1 MDTKTQSGILS
12 SLDSSQSESPSE
24 NPGTVWD
31 GAPFIR
37 APRRGSRRRLAKL
50 KTMSSGSETESE
62 PEAGN
67 PSSTAGQ
74 SVKIRY
80 VEPKKYQL
88 PVYTLGDLKGPDQTS
103 SDSAR
108 FTTKN
113 QGASRLTPYAT
124 VSLVLVVTLG
134 GIALILWY
142 PVIKSI
148 LFPQ

>member
-12 SLDSSQSESPSE
+12 QLDSSQSESPSE

-37 APRRGSRRRLAKL
+37 APRRGSVRRLAKL
-50 KTMSSGSETESE
+50 NTMSTDSKTENE
-62 PEAGN
+62 QEAGI
-67 PSSTAGQ
+67 SQSKAGR
-74 SVKIRY
+74 SVKIKY
-80 VEPKKYQL
+80 VEPKKYPL

-103 SDSAR
+103 SDSVR
-108 FTTKN
+108 FIPRS
-113 QGASRLTPYAT
+113 QAASRLTPYAI
-124 VSLVLVVTLG
+124 VSLALVVTLG
-134 GIALILWY
+134 GIALTLWY